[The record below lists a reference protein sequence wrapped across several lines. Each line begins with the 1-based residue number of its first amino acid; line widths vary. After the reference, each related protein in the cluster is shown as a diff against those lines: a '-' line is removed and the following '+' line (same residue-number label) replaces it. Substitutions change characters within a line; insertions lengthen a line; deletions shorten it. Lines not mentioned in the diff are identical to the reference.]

1 MNLILSKHRG
11 SYLGFINVLN
21 PWQAIALT
29 VYARHIW
36 YDLLANFVEDARPT
50 LMNGQGAIDWILGKT
65 HEEHNFIGVS
75 DISDIST
82 AYYQNMS
89 PVLAFLGADNAFIT
103 RWGGELY
110 RDNFNFS
117 IQYP

>member
-1 MNLILSKHRG
+1 
-11 SYLGFINVLN
+11 
-21 PWQAIALT
+21 
-29 VYARHIW
+29 
-36 YDLLANFVEDARPT
+36 
-50 LMNGQGAIDWILGKT
+50 MNGQGAIDWILGKT

-117 IQYP
+117 INTQAWQG